1 MAVLHA
7 GCVYEQSTCASV
19 LATILSVDSTY
30 LFLSNQCKTGLACDL
45 RCQTEIKRDRLIEKS
60 VQELL
65 LVKIKSELWSSFEEL
80 GGNLLNLL
88 T

>member
-1 MAVLHA
+1 L
-7 GCVYEQSTCASV
+7 
-19 LATILSVDSTY
+19 
-30 LFLSNQCKTGLACDL
+30 K
-45 RCQTEIKRDRLIEKS
+45 KS

-88 T
+88 TSSLTIEQNKLERFSPASFFIGPDSFVAPIYG